1 MALRLV
7 AAVVEGLGSSDRNLA
22 ALHTDA
28 LKAADKCLKDK
39 SASTANKSAAGAVIK
54 AVAEAGGSGLWSNA
68 GSAFDDI
75 VRTCVLAVVDPS
87 LTVREVFAAALG
99 EIAAASNASSAKD
112 AVRRCPSAGVLI
124 TCMQWQLTFS
134 LTMSAAAEQTVL
146 LLLLLYP
153 LAMILLCASSC
164 ISTKMHHIVY
174 FLGPDQDASHCA
186 C

>member
-39 SASTANKSAAGAVIK
+39 SVSTANKSAAGAVIK

-75 VRTCVLAVVDPS
+75 VRTCVLALVDPS

-112 AVRRCPSAGVLI
+112 AVRCCPSANA
-124 TCMQWQLTFS
+124 CS
-134 LTMSAAAEQTVL
+134 LHACSG
-146 LLLLLYP
+146 
-153 LAMILLCASSC
+153 I
-164 ISTKMHHIVY
+164 
-174 FLGPDQDASHCA
+174 SHCPSA
-186 C
+186 CLHLQSRHCFYHCFCIPLP